1 MVEKNLFDGKVVLIT
16 GSTRGIGLAIAKAF
30 SNEGAL
36 IGLNGRDERVVEE
49 AMKDVPNSISAAGDV
64 SKVSGCKK
72 AVQSVLGQ
80 YGRLDI
86 LINNAGIASA
96 NHTLLTPV
104 NTVQRIMSTNFLGT
118 FLFSRE
124 GARMMKKNGF
134 GRIVNLS
141 SIATPLA
148 LEGEAIYASSK
159 AAINNFSQIL
169 ARELAEFGITVN
181 AIGPTPIKT
190 DLIRSLPEEKVDRLI
205 NFLPIKRY
213 GEVKD
218 VINVIDFFIQP
229 ESDYITGQVI
239 YLGGV

>member
-1 MVEKNLFDGKVVLIT
+1 MDKSPVMLIT
-16 GSTRGIGLAIAKAF
+16 GTRKGIGAQLAKHYAGKGYQVIGCSRKEIDFELNNYHHFRLDVA
-30 SNEGAL
+30 NET
-36 IGLNGRDERVVEE
+36 EV
-49 AMKDVPNSISAAGDV
+49 
-64 SKVSGCKK
+64 KK
-72 AVQSVLGQ
+72 AYLEIKKNF
-80 YGRLDI
+80 GRLDV

-104 NTVQRIMSTNFLGT
+104 KTVQNIMSTNFLGT

-169 ARELAEFGITVN
+169 ARELAGFGITVN